1 MKQLLSLLLVVF
13 SFGLRAQQDTTS
25 YVLVSDVV
33 IHGNNVTKDAII
45 FRELT
50 FGIGDTVPS
59 WQWEEEL
66 RVSRENV
73 MNTTLFN
80 FVTFEQHKDKSNK
93 NGIILVIDVV
103 ERWYLWVY
111 PYVAYSDRN
120 LNAWYEADDIS
131 RFSYGVEMKCRNFLG
146 LKHGINFTFI
156 SGYNQNYGLSYDIP
170 YMTGKQCFGF
180 EIGAGYKRDKEVP
193 YISENNKVQ
202 YFNGDDEFAKQ
213 SAFAFVEP
221 YFRFGHRHKLFINFS
236 YNNTLF
242 HDTLPLLNDD
252 FLNVQ
257 GSRFQYFALS
267 AVYKNDFRD
276 EQNYPLNGH
285 YFEFMMEKIGF
296 GAFETSPDVFYAKIT
311 TDWYQPIKG
320 RWYWAS
326 NLTMKMSNSDDV
338 PYFLNQS
345 LGYKNDYV
353 RTYEL
358 YVVDAMNFA
367 LIKNNLKFAI
377 LNPVT
382 KYIPF
387 IKNERFGK
395 IHFALY
401 ANIFFDCAYS
411 WNIPENQASFLDN
424 KFIFGTGI
432 GVDFV
437 TYYDKVLR
445 LEYGINDM
453 GETGLFIHFVAPI

>member
-1 MKQLLSLLLVVF
+1 MISFAFALNAQHYTDSCVV
-13 SFGLRAQQDTTS
+13 
-25 YVLVSDVV
+25 VSDIVV
-33 IHGNNVTKDAII
+33 SGNNVTKDAII

-50 FGIGDTVPS
+50 FGVGDTIP
-59 WQWEEEL
+59 
-66 RVSRENV
+66 VSRWNEDLRISKENV
-73 MNTTLFN
+73 QNTTLFN
-80 FVTFEQHKDKSNK
+80 FVTFEQK
-93 NGIILVIDVV
+93 NDETTANGVVLHINVV
-103 ERWYLWVY
+103 ERWYLWLY
-111 PYVAYSDRN
+111 PYIAYSDRN
-120 LNAWYEADDIS
+120 LNAWYEADDIT
-131 RFSYGVEMKCRNFLG
+131 RFSYGVEMKYRNFLG
-146 LKHGINFTFI
+146 LKHNLNFTLI

-170 YMTGKQCFGF
+170 YITGRQCFGF
-180 EIGAGYKRDKEVP
+180 EFGIGYKRDKEVA
-193 YISENNKVQ
+193 YLTENNKIT

-213 SAFAFVEP
+213 SAFAFIEP
-221 YFRFGHRHKLFINFS
+221 YFRFEQRHKLFLNFS

-242 HDTLPLLNDD
+242 HDALPLLNDD
-252 FLNVQ
+252 FGNSQ
-257 GSRFQYFALS
+257 GTRFQYFSLS

-285 YFEFMMEKIGF
+285 YFELMMEKIGF
-296 GAFETSPDVFYAKIT
+296 GILKTSPNVFYAKIT
-311 TDWYQPIKG
+311 TDWYKPIKG

-326 NLTMKMSNSDDV
+326 NLTLKMSNNEDV
-338 PYFLNQS
+338 PYFLNQG
-345 LGYKNDYV
+345 LGFKNDYV

-358 YVVDAMNFA
+358 YVIDAMNFA
-367 LIKNNLKFAI
+367 LMKNNLKFAI

-382 KYIPF
+382 KYLPF

-411 WNIPENQASFLDN
+411 WKMPENQMNFLDN

-432 GVDFV
+432 GLDFV

-445 LEYGINDM
+445 LEYGVNDM

>member
-59 WQWEEEL
+59 WQWEDEL

-326 NLTMKMSNSDDV
+326 NLTMKMSNSNDV